1 MAQTR
6 KSASKAGEDPV
17 KADAARVGHDAGTIR
32 QALDELGIDR
42 PYYTCRAAGCRL
54 EFTLYGGDVAVWPP
68 EPASKSKP
76 SRRKS

>member
-17 KADAARVGHDAGTIR
+17 KADAAGTIR

-42 PYYTCRAAGCRL
+42 PYYTCRAAGGRL

-76 SRRKS
+76 SKRKS